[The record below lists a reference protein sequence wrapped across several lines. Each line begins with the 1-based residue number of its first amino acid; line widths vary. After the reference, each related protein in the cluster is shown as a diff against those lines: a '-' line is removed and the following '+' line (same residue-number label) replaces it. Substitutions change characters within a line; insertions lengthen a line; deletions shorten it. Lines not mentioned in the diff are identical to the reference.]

1 MLLACFV
8 VSSVLL
14 VAFPAIDIEVSRLF
28 FDQGFPWGNRWWQP
42 MLRDSS
48 IWFLCLSMLA
58 VTGIYVLN
66 RWTKQRHWQVDGKKV
81 VYLFLVLVL
90 GAGLIVN
97 LALKNNFG
105 RARPRDVAEFG
116 GTKIFTPAFI
126 VSQQCHENC
135 SFSSG
140 EGAAGF
146 FTLALAHALSRR
158 RRIFAA
164 ALAIG
169 VVVSFGRVAA
179 GAHFFSDVVVSFFV
193 MLIVADVLHY
203 YIVLP
208 ERYRAAFAAR
218 GAPPSLRPR
227 PARVPPSAIPA
238 SASSAPL
245 RR

>member
-8 VSSVLL
+8 LSSVLL
-14 VAFPAIDIEVSRLF
+14 VKFPAIDIEVSRLF
-28 FDQGFPWGNRWWQP
+28 FNQGFPWGNRWWQP
-42 MLRDSS
+42 LLRDSS

-58 VTGIYVLN
+58 VMGIYALN
-66 RWTKQRHWQVDGKKV
+66 RWTKKQHWQVDGKKV
-81 VYLFLVLVL
+81 VYLFLVLIL

-116 GTKIFTPAFI
+116 GTKIFTPAF
-126 VSQQCHENC
+126 VPSKQCTENC

-146 FTLALAHALSRR
+146 FALALALALSKR
-158 RRIFAA
+158 RRIFAV
-164 ALAIG
+164 ALGIG

-179 GAHFFSDVVVSFFV
+179 GAHFLSDVVVSFFV

-203 YIVLP
+203 YMVLP
-208 ERYRAAFAAR
+208 ERYRAAAATR
-218 GAPPSLRPR
+218 AT
-227 PARVPPSAIPA
+227 SAIIRRQRPH
-238 SASSAPL
+238 APGAVAP
-245 RR
+245 